1 MRLVPRRRAAV
12 PQSPQLSLLDL
23 PPRVPGVWDRVDD
36 AHRSLAIEALAQLIA
51 KAVTAVRAEE
61 AANE

>member
-1 MRLVPRRRAAV
+1 M

-23 PPRVPGVWDRVDD
+23 PPRVPGVWDRVDE

>member
-1 MRLVPRRRAAV
+1 M

-23 PPRVPGVWDRVDD
+23 PLRAPGVWDRVDD
-36 AHRSLAIEALAQLIA
+36 AHRRLVIEALAQLIA
-51 KAVTAVRAEE
+51 KAVAAAAEE